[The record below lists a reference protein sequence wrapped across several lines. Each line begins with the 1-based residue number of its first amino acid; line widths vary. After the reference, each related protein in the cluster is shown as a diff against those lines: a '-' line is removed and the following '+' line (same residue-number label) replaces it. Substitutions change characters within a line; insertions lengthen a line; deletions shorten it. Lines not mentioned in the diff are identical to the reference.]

1 MADNNTK
8 VGVELTADTKSLRSQ
23 LREATMELVKL
34 QSTAGASADE
44 IAKVAKRAGQLK
56 DAIGDARDT
65 IDAFNPDQKFKAFSQ
80 SIQGVAGAFSA
91 SQGAM
96 ALFGS
101 ESENLQKQLLKVQG
115 ALALSEGLNT
125 IIGSIDGFKNLG
137 LVVKDGVVGAFK
149 SLKTAI
155 GATGI
160 GLLVLAMGALIANFD
175 DIKKVITKLFP
186 TLEKLGDYFGGL
198 IEKVTDFV
206 GITSETDRALEKFAK
221 NSKLRKEQYERE
233 LSLLQAQGATE
244 KELSNIRKKIIME
257 DLNVLEAKRRN
268 NVKLSEE
275 EQKTAKDLRS
285 QLITIDAE
293 YNSKMSE
300 QQKKALD
307 ELAKQR
313 EEADQKWIEQEQ
325 KRIDRLEALSKAG
338 KTEFEIKMGEL
349 QDQYN
354 LDLEMFKDSEG
365 AKLMAKKWYDDQA
378 MKAMKEE
385 KERIRESNKDD
396 VEKYLKDVEK
406 RGEKEAKAREK
417 TQNMIIKSMDKSIA
431 KTQDQTKVDNL
442 NRQIRIQNADAIGN
456 ALGALSGMAEQG
468 SDLQKGLA
476 LGQVAVDTAIAIS
489 SLTANSEANPAN
501 AVTFGGAGVSQFATG
516 IIRILANIA
525 QAKSILSQAP
535 GNGGSVATPSI
546 STSAPVMPQ
555 YQAPQA
561 TRLDQQSLNTI
572 SNVVARAYVVE
583 SDITGSQKRIKRI
596 ETASKF

>member
-275 EQKTAKDLRS
+275 EQKTAKDLRF

-396 VEKYLKDVEK
+396 VEKYLKDLEK

-535 GNGGSVATPSI
+535 GNGGSIATPSI